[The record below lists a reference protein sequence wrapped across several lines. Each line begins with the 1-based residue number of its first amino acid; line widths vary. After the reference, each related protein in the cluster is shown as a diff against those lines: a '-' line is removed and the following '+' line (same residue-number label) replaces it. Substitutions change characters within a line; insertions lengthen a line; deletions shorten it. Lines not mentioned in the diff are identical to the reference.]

1 MDAHLLLWN
10 QFSYAFIIPQ
20 NDLIDMDYLRNLHCI
35 RRRFALSAKAT
46 AHVICEYKSSTH
58 RRFALSAESTLH
70 SQTLR
75 VLLIAARF
83 QWNHSHQKS
92 S

>member
-1 MDAHLLLWN
+1 
-10 QFSYAFIIPQ
+10 
-20 NDLIDMDYLRNLHCI
+20 MDYLRKPHPVICGI
-35 RRRFALSAKAT
+35 YAAFADAFNLSAKAT